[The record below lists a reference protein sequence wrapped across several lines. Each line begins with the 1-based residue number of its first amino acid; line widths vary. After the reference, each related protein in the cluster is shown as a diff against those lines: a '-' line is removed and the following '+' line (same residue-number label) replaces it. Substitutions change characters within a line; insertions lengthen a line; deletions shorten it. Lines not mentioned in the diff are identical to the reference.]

1 MQQKSRSTGRI
12 ASCSFSP
19 GSSNTEKR
27 RNKKKHIKKNK
38 KNNQTSFQLLG
49 PRLALFAEV
58 IALQG
63 PGKRDKY
70 LSLSP
75 PHNTHMLVIADGA
88 CLPADATG
96 TN

>member
-1 MQQKSRSTGRI
+1 MQQKSRGTGII

-19 GSSNTEKR
+19 GSSNPEEKKT
-27 RNKKKHIKKNK
+27 KKTGGIKQ
-38 KNNQTSFQLLG
+38 KNNQTSSQLLG

-88 CLPADATG
+88 YLPADATG